1 MTESSSFAIHHDHA
15 GDLPEVEASDS
26 VISVG
31 SDSYRRL
38 GPPIQLES
46 QGERIDAYLA
56 RCFPFLSRSGW
67 LKRIEDGRLLVNR
80 RTLKKAARLKVGDQ
94 ILLHAPPMAEP
105 PVDRNIRVLWQDGPV
120 MAVFKPGNLPM
131 HENGPYRLNTFT
143 AIVWEELGREWS
155 AVHRLDRETSGIVL
169 CGATPEVRSRLAQD
183 FQSRRMRKEYLAIAR
198 GAPETPKWIA
208 DGPIGDLAES
218 AIRIK
223 KWVVPGGLPSMTEFE
238 VEGTALGAT
247 LLRARPLTGRTNQIR
262 IHAAHAGHVLFGDKL
277 YHDDEAIFLE
287 YFEKGLTPNVIR
299 RTGFPRLCLHAAAL
313 EFAHP
318 ETKRTELVE
327 CPMPADM
334 ADFWAVRSNAF
345 TGGSVRPG
353 AYAGPMRRLP
363 WHGESETPS

>member
-1 MTESSSFAIHHDHA
+1 MTHGPSHDIEDA
-15 GDLPEVEASDS
+15 ELDQ
-26 VISVG
+26 G
-31 SDSYRRL
+31 SLATATETIGPDTYRRL

-67 LKRIEDGRLLVNR
+67 LKRIEDGTLLVNR

-94 ILLHAPPMAEP
+94 LLMHAPKVAEP
-105 PVDRNIRVLWQDGPV
+105 PVDRNVRVLWQQGPV

-169 CGATPEVRSRLAQD
+169 CGATPEVRSKLARD
-183 FQSRRMRKEYLAIAR
+183 FQSRQMRKEYLAIVR
-198 GAPETPKWIA
+198 GVPETPKWIA
-208 DGPIGDLAES
+208 DGPIGDLAQS

-238 VEGTALGAT
+238 VEATAPGAC

-262 IHAAHAGHVLFGDKL
+262 IHSAHAGHVLFGDKL
-277 YHDDEAIFLE
+277 YHDDEAVFLE

-299 RTGFPRLCLHAAAL
+299 RTGFPRLCLHAASL
-313 EFAHP
+313 EFMHP
-318 ETKRTELVE
+318 ETKQYELVE
-327 CPMPADM
+327 CDMPPDM
-334 ADFWAVRSNAF
+334 TSFWATRASALM
-345 TGGSVRPG
+345 GAMARPAGLALPTPEPRWRG
-353 AYAGPMRRLP
+353 AS
-363 WHGESETPS
+363 ESLG